1 LEQEMNCF
9 LMFIRFFYIPSLE
22 EYCNCSMIDN
32 TVHQLLI
39 CTFCCPLL
47 TLVHVQC
54 AAKLEADWLQLNL
67 SSLTIVSVEL
77 FSVLSS
83 SSSTVSPCPNIGAI
97 LLREG
102 VVGELLES
110 QLPLWTW
117 SLASVLTNI
126 YVGPRKV
133 RKIIFGIFFLMI
145 VFVVSY
151 ALMWMIIYN
160 HIRRLFIGST
170 TPQPNHSKS
179 NPAGQQK
186 AEEEEEENYDNDDD
200 DEEEEYEKVMEMINN
215 RHFHNQPIKLA
226 NEKPNLLSSIPIP
239 TLSEDYHQASSSSL
253 SDSNE
258 EILHGDGADD
268 VQHVPNLLQK
278 AENNTCS
285 TATINFSQSHS
296 SPSLMYSY

>member
-1 LEQEMNCF
+1 LVTVESFISDNC
-9 LMFIRFFYIPSLE
+9 
-22 EYCNCSMIDN
+22 
-32 TVHQLLI
+32 
-39 CTFCCPLL
+39 
-47 TLVHVQC
+47 
-54 AAKLEADWLQLNL
+54 
-67 SSLTIVSVEL
+67 VSRT
-77 FSVLSS
+77 VLSS
-83 SSSTVSPCPNIGAI
+83 QFIIIINSITMSQYRCNSTTQRKVWF
-97 LLREG
+97 REG

-186 AEEEEEENYDNDDD
+186 AEEEEEEENYDNDDEE
-200 DEEEEYEKVMEMINN
+200 EEEEYEKVMNMINN
-215 RHFHNQPIKLA
+215 RHFHNQPIKLE

-239 TLSEDYHQASSSSL
+239 TLSEDYHQASSSSSSSL
-253 SDSNE
+253 SISDSNE

>member
-1 LEQEMNCF
+1 
-9 LMFIRFFYIPSLE
+9 
-22 EYCNCSMIDN
+22 MIGN

-54 AAKLEADWLQLNL
+54 ATKLEADWLQLNL

-83 SSSTVSPCPNIGAI
+83 SSSTASPCPNIGAI
-97 LLREG
+97 PLREG

-160 HIRRLFIGST
+160 HIR
-170 TPQPNHSKS
+170 
-179 NPAGQQK
+179 
-186 AEEEEEENYDNDDD
+186 
-200 DEEEEYEKVMEMINN
+200 
-215 RHFHNQPIKLA
+215 
-226 NEKPNLLSSIPIP
+226 LSIP
-239 TLSEDYHQASSSSL
+239 TLSEDYHQASSYSSSSL
-253 SDSNE
+253 SISDSNE

-278 AENNTCS
+278 AKNNTCS

>member
-1 LEQEMNCF
+1 MEKQNYNQKAGISIDPLYF
-9 LMFIRFFYIPSLE
+9 G
-22 EYCNCSMIDN
+22 SMIGN

-54 AAKLEADWLQLNL
+54 ATKLEADWLQLNL

-83 SSSTVSPCPNIGAI
+83 SSSTASPCPNIGAI
-97 LLREG
+97 PLREG

-179 NPAGQQK
+179 NPAGQQE
-186 AEEEEEENYDNDDD
+186 AEEENYDNDDD
-200 DEEEEYEKVMEMINN
+200 DDDEEEEEEYEKIMSMINN
-215 RHFHNQPIKLA
+215 RHFHNQPIKLE
-226 NEKPNLLSSIPIP
+226 NEKPNLLSSVSIP
-239 TLSEDYHQASSSSL
+239 TLSEDYHQASSYSSSSL
-253 SDSNE
+253 SISDSNE

-278 AENNTCS
+278 AKNNTCS

>member
-1 LEQEMNCF
+1 
-9 LMFIRFFYIPSLE
+9 
-22 EYCNCSMIDN
+22 MIDN

-97 LLREG
+97 PLRYVEQRKVWFREG

-160 HIRRLFIGST
+160 HIR
-170 TPQPNHSKS
+170 
-179 NPAGQQK
+179 
-186 AEEEEEENYDNDDD
+186 
-200 DEEEEYEKVMEMINN
+200 
-215 RHFHNQPIKLA
+215 
-226 NEKPNLLSSIPIP
+226 
-239 TLSEDYHQASSSSL
+239 
-253 SDSNE
+253 
-258 EILHGDGADD
+258 
-268 VQHVPNLLQK
+268 
-278 AENNTCS
+278 
-285 TATINFSQSHS
+285 
-296 SPSLMYSY
+296 